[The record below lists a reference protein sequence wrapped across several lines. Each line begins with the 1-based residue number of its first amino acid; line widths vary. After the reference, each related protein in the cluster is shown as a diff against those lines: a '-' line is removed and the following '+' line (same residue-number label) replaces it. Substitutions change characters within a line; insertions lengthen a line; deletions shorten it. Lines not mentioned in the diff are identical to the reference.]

1 MTGRSRKRSCL
12 SKKMRSRSILRG
24 GPAGSAEYL
33 AANAT
38 GHGYSCDEIPWAVRA
53 DAECGTGGTAVNSL
67 LRFSFAVALQRG
79 FWVVF
84 VLSVATLVM
93 IGFLRDVPMAGSTQ
107 DPPTIS

>member
-1 MTGRSRKRSCL
+1 MA
-12 SKKMRSRSILRG
+12 
-24 GPAGSAEYL
+24 PL
-33 AANAT
+33 AAHNT
-38 GHGYSCDEIPWAVRA
+38 LPQTRLGV
-53 DAECGTGGTAVNSL
+53 GTAAMRYLGQLGPMLGVALVGTAVNSS